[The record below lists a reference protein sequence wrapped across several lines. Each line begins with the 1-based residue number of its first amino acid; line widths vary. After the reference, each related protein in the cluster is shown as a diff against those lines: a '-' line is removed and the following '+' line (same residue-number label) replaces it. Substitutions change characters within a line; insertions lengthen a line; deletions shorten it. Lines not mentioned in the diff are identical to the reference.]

1 MNGLNTHT
9 HRNGLQTEVDAF
21 VKASK
26 RMDSTKLKIIFE
38 IGCAGANGLTPDE
51 FVENHGGLINTVR
64 RRFTDLWKEGK
75 IKHHPILLERKNRAG
90 NNCVTWVIGKDE
102 KSVPRKSKRQWVGL
116 TEDEIWGAIDRI
128 GTSDSNINPYQIL
141 NDARAIEAALK
152 KKNT

>member
-51 FVENHGGLINTVR
+51 FVEIHGGLINTVR

-102 KSVPRKSKRQWVGL
+102 KSVSIKSKREWVGL
-116 TEDEIWGAIDRI
+116 TDEEIQYCENLRNPEAIVEEV
-128 GTSDSNINPYQIL
+128 
-141 NDARAIEAALK
+141 EAKLK
-152 KKNT
+152 EKNT